1 MKKAVIKGLIVGVVF
16 FAALFII
23 SNVMNKGNTDMTM
36 EMSEASYPTV
46 SVWYAG
52 EEINIMH
59 GYAKPMDVS
68 HMRHNLT
75 PLGSGRKINLR
86 IDPYDE
92 TIAAVGF
99 EVRTL
104 DGERLIEDTQIEEF
118 EETDGRINLPISIKD
133 LIETNQE
140 YMFVLILTMEDGREI
155 RYYTRVIYAEG
166 YYAGEKLEYVIDFSN
181 KTFDKEAAKELTKYL
196 ESNSEG
202 DNTTFGRVDIHSSFQ
217 QVTWGDLKVTREG
230 DISVD
235 IKELAPQTGSFEL
248 EYYVSTGYGNKK
260 TYYRV
265 KEYYRI
271 RYTSDRMYLLD
282 FNRTMDQI
290 FDKNGEIYGNNKIML
305 GITSEDVQMMESDGG
320 NILAFV
326 TGNRLFSYN
335 AADNKLALLFGF
347 YDNQRRDA
355 RTLYDGHK
363 IKILNVDEIGNVTF
377 LIYGYMN
384 RGRHEGEVGIS
395 AHFYDSMLNT
405 VEELVYIPA
414 DTSEEILMQE
424 VAEMSYINRH
434 GILYL
439 MWGNQLYGVNSVNRT
454 SEVIASNLAEG
465 SYEASDSN
473 RMVVWQTESSLYE
486 SREMVLMNLN
496 TGNRVH
502 IKAGAGEV
510 VKPIGFIGEDLIY
523 GIAKKTDIV
532 RDYAGNIIF
541 PMYSVK
547 ILSETEGV
555 LMAYEQENVYVVSGE
570 IRDNQIILSRV
581 EKTEEGTYEAITNDQ
596 IMNAE
601 VEEET
606 SNNIE
611 ILAVEVYEKLTQIV
625 LKGKMDVDAIIHLTP
640 KEVLFEGGRE
650 IELKEPEDTPERY
663 YVYGKDGVEGIFMDA
678 GNAVE
683 LAYEQAGVV
692 INEEGFCVWLKGNR
706 STKNQIMAITGE
718 AQTEENSSLAVCLDT
733 MLAFEGVVRNSQYM
747 LNKGESAL
755 SILEDGLEG
764 YEVLDLT
771 GCPLDAI
778 LYYVNQDIPVLAML
792 QDGSAVLVIG
802 FNEQNTVV
810 MNPEKGTVYK
820 VGMNDSKEWFEQN
833 GNCFITYVR
842 KENS

>member
-1 MKKAVIKGLIVGVVF
+1 MKKTIMKGLIVGVVF

-23 SNVMNKGNTDMTM
+23 NSIMNKGNTDMTM

-52 EEINIMH
+52 EEINTMH
-59 GYAKPMDVS
+59 GYVRPMEVS

-75 PLGSGRKINLR
+75 PLGSGRKLNLR
-86 IDPYDE
+86 INPYDE
-92 TIAAVGF
+92 AIAAASF

-104 DGERLIEDTQIEEF
+104 DGERLIENTQVEEF
-118 EETDGRINLPISIKD
+118 EEIDGRINLSVSIKD

-140 YMFVLILTMEDGREI
+140 YMFVLILTMENGQEI

-166 YYAGEKLEYVIDFSN
+166 YYAGEKMEYVVDFSN

-217 QVTWGDLKVTREG
+217 QVTWGELKVTKEG
-230 DISVD
+230 NEAIS
-235 IKELAPQTGSFEL
+235 IKGLAPQTGSFEL
-248 EYYVSTGYGNKK
+248 EYYVSTGYGSQK

-265 KEYYRI
+265 KEYYRV
-271 RYTSDRMYLLD
+271 RYTPDRMYLLD
-282 FNRTMDQI
+282 FSRTMDQI
-290 FDKNGEIYGNNKIML
+290 FNKKGEVFGNNKIML

-347 YDNQRRDA
+347 YDDTRRDA
-355 RTLYDGHK
+355 RALYDGHE

-377 LIYGYMN
+377 LVYGYMN

-395 AHFYDSMLNT
+395 AYFYDSMLNT
-405 VEELVYIPA
+405 VEELVYIPSSR
-414 DTSEEILMQE
+414 SEEILIKE
-424 VAEMSYINRH
+424 VDEMSYINRH
-434 GILYL
+434 GVLYL
-439 MWGNQLYGVNSVNRT
+439 MWGNQLYGVNSVDRT
-454 SEVIASNLAEG
+454 SEVIASNLEKG
-465 SYEASDSN
+465 SYEISDSN
-473 RMVVWQTESSLYE
+473 RMVVWQTGSSSYE

-496 TGNRVH
+496 TGNRVN

-510 VKPIGFIGEDLIY
+510 VSPIGFIGEDLIY
-523 GIAKKTDIV
+523 GIAKKADIIK
-532 RDYAGNIIF
+532 DYAGNIIF

-547 ILSETEGV
+547 ILSETEGI
-555 LMAYEQENVYVVSGE
+555 LMTYEQENVYVTAGE
-570 IRDNQIILSRV
+570 ISGNQIILSRV
-581 EKTEEGTYEAITNDQ
+581 GKTEDGTYEEIADDQ

-601 VEEET
+601 VEEAT
-606 SNNIE
+606 SNDIE
-611 ILAVEVYEKLTQIV
+611 IAAVDVYEKLTQIA
-625 LKGKMDVDAIIHLTP
+625 LKSKIDVETIMHLTP

-650 IELKEPEDTPERY
+650 IELTEPEDAPERY

-678 GNAVE
+678 GNAVD
-683 LAYEQAGVV
+683 LAYQEAGVV
-692 INEEGFCVWLKGNR
+692 INEDGACVWLKGNR

-718 AQTEENSSLAVCLDT
+718 AETEENSSLAVCLDT

-747 LNKGESAL
+747 LNKGESVL
-755 SILEDGLEG
+755 SILESGLED

-771 GCPLDAI
+771 GCPLDAV

-792 QDGSAVLVIG
+792 QDGSAVLIIG
-802 FNEQNTVV
+802 FNEQNTVI
-810 MNPEKGTVYK
+810 MNPKKGTVYK
-820 VGMNDSKEWFEQN
+820 VGMNDSTEWFEQN

-842 KENS
+842 NENG